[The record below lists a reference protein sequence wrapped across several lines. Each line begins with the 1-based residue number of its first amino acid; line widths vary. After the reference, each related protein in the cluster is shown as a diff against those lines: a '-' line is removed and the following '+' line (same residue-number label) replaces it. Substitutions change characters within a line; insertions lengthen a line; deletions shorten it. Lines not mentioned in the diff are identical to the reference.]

1 MPLLD
6 TIDYYIAPIR
16 LRFITFVY
24 FAGIFMAEF
33 FLKEF
38 VHGYS
43 DVTYKIAAVISIIW
57 FYAGSGIIA
66 RLYIKYSRKE

>member
-1 MPLLD
+1 MLILD
-6 TIDYYIAPIR
+6 AIDYYIAPIR

-43 DVTYKIAAVISIIW
+43 DVIYKVAAVISIIW

-66 RLYIKYSRKE
+66 KLCLKYSRKE